1 MSVRII
7 PLCGF
12 GKWATGLR
20 IAFVAHNLP
29 KRNIGSNPETLTM
42 FARVMSTNLK
52 KDLINEAAAEWR
64 THIEP
69 FKGSGMERAY
79 MLVDRATGKYLSI
92 TIWESE
98 ALQQAN
104 AISPGQVAGRSA
116 MTEKYFE
123 AAPTPGG
130 YDIVAVIE

>member
-1 MSVRII
+1 MY
-7 PLCGF
+7 
-12 GKWATGLR
+12 
-20 IAFVAHNLP
+20 
-29 KRNIGSNPETLTM
+29 
-42 FARVMSTNLK
+42 ARVMSTNLK
-52 KDLINEAAAEWR
+52 KDLIDEAAAEWK

-98 ALQQAN
+98 AKQKAN
-104 AISPGQVAGRSA
+104 ATSPGQVAGRSV
-116 MTEKYFE
+116 MTDKYFE

-130 YDIVAVIE
+130 YEIVAVVE